1 MPDIVALKK
10 NNVQVYPQTHA
21 QAVLGLET
29 IKGEKGD
36 QGIQGVKGDTG
47 TSATI
52 TVGTVTSG
60 TTPSVTNVGTTSAA
74 KFNFVLA
81 KGDKGDQGIQG
92 VKGDIGQTGAKGDKG
107 DPGVNATTTAVA
119 TTSANGLM
127 SSADKVKLNG
137 LEAITMTVVG
147 TV

>member
-1 MPDIVALKK
+1 MTDIVALKK

-36 QGIQGVKGDTG
+36 TGAQGVKGDPG
-47 TSATI
+47 SSATI

-81 KGDKGDQGIQG
+81 KGDKGDKGDMGAQGIQG
-92 VKGDIGQTGAKGDKG
+92 VKGDKGD
-107 DPGVNATTTAVA
+107 NATTTAVA
-119 TTSANGLM
+119 TTTVNGLM
-127 SSADKVKLNG
+127 SATDKVKLNG

-147 TV
+147 SV